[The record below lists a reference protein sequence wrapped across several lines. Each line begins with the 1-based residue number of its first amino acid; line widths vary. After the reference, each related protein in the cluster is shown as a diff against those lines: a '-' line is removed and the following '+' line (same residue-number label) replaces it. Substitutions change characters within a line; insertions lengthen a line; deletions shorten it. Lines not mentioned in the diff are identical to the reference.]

1 MPLET
6 SEFPDEVQV
15 AFLIFGYLSD
25 RWDGMSG
32 TYMGKDWSTVNH
44 LFDLFEVEDRK
55 TILYFMKLWEG
66 IVVKNRA
73 EEQSRKRKADE
84 RKRQQSSGKTYT
96 HNVQG

>member
-15 AFLIFGYLSD
+15 AFLISGYLSD

-32 TYMGKDWSTVNH
+32 TYLGKDWSTVNP
-44 LFDLFEVEDRK
+44 LFDLFEIENRK
-55 TILYFMKLWEG
+55 IILYFMKLWEG
-66 IVVKNRA
+66 IVVRNKS

-84 RKRQQSSGKTYT
+84 RKRHQSSGKTYT

>member
-6 SEFPDEVQV
+6 SEFPDEIQV

-32 TYMGKDWSTVNH
+32 TYMGKDWSTIN
-44 LFDLFEVEDRK
+44 DLFNLFEIEDKK
-55 TILYFMKLWEG
+55 TLLYFMKIWESI
-66 IVVKNRA
+66 IVTNKS
-73 EEQSRKRKADE
+73 EEQERKRKADE
-84 RKRQQSSGKTYT
+84 RKRQHSSGKTYT

>member
-15 AFLIFGYLSD
+15 AFLISGYLSD

-32 TYMGKDWSTVNH
+32 TYMGKDWGTVDH
-44 LFDLFEVEDRK
+44 LFNLFEVEDKK
-55 TILYFMKLWEG
+55 TILYFMKIWEG
-66 IVVKNRA
+66 IVVKNKS

-84 RKRQQSSGKTYT
+84 RKRQHSSGKTYT